1 MNTRLG
7 LVLGLLWLAGGALA
21 QSPDPSTRITVSP
34 ATKDGRPPQEF
45 DSTIITSD
53 EDTARG
59 GAKLAMGVFINMSFQ
74 LNGTI
79 HVSLTQPVNGDTKE
93 YVHRKRFRDLPAG
106 YYSDYYDA
114 SDSNPLANFRDPTLY
129 AVAFAG

>member
-1 MNTRLG
+1 
-7 LVLGLLWLAGGALA
+7 
-21 QSPDPSTRITVSP
+21 
-34 ATKDGRPPQEF
+34 
-45 DSTIITSD
+45 
-53 EDTARG
+53 
-59 GAKLAMGVFINMSFQ
+59 MGVFINMSFQ

-114 SDSNPLANFRDPTLY
+114 SDSNPLANFRDPTQR
-129 AVAFAG
+129 VSQRIGIPGPGGGG